1 MMKEVVACLGLLI
14 AFAATASAQTTPAA
28 SPPPQVPAP
37 AAEPAPSIPAADP
50 KVYGEYP
57 MGYKQI
63 VNRWF
68 ETKLA
73 DPTSAI
79 IDWAEPPKPGE
90 YKTQKGETHVG
101 YVIDV
106 KVNARNQF
114 GAPTGKQKYR
124 LVIRNGEVIWG
135 GRPRY

>member
-1 MMKEVVACLGLLI
+1 MKWATAFVLGGVVLLSSLGPARAQTDVEVV
-14 AFAATASAQTTPAA
+14 P
-28 SPPPQVPAP
+28 SP
-37 AAEPAPSIPAADP
+37 PAADT

-57 MGYKQI
+57 MAYKEI
-63 VNRWF
+63 INRWL

-73 DPTSAI
+73 DPTSAV
-79 IDWAEPPKPGE
+79 IDWGEAPKPGE
-90 YKTQKGETHVG
+90 YTTQKKQRFVG
-101 YVIDV
+101 YVVDF

-124 LVIRNGEVIWG
+124 VVIRNGEVVWG